1 MKFLDFSDA
10 RYIDDLL
17 INTVVDDA
25 VVNKA
30 DLTDESLAAYAWD
43 GLVVVSR
50 TLLPFT
56 WVIAAGRYGL
66 VLCRLTH
73 C

>member
-1 MKFLDFSDA
+1 MMKFLDFSDA

-30 DLTDESLAAYAWD
+30 DRTDESLAAYAWD

-50 TLLPFT
+50 TLLPSP
-56 WVIAAGRYGL
+56 G
-66 VLCRLTH
+66 
-73 C
+73 